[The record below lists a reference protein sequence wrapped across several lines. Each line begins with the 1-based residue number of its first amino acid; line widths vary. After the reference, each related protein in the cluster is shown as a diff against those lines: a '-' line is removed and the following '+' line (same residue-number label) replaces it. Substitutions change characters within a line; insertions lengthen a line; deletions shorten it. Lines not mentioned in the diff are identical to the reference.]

1 MDLAMS
7 VDAQLNTSLQ
17 CAQVAKKV
25 NGTLAYFRNSASSRS
40 REVTVIP
47 YSVLARSHLK
57 YCVHFWAPHYR
68 KDIEALDCVQ
78 RRATKMVRGLE
89 YKF

>member
-25 NGTLAYFRNSASSRS
+25 NGPLAYFRNSASSRS

-68 KDIEALDCVQ
+68 IDI
-78 RRATKMVRGLE
+78 
-89 YKF
+89 

>member
-57 YCVHFWAPHYR
+57 YCVHFWAPHYK
-68 KDIEALDCVQ
+68 KDIEAP
-78 RRATKMVRGLE
+78 
-89 YKF
+89 

>member
-25 NGTLAYFRNSASSRS
+25 NGTLAYFRNSVSSRS

-68 KDIEALDCVQ
+68 KDIEALDHVR